1 MVLARPVKRRER
13 PAAAPEEAKQRTGR
27 RRARLGGAALRLALM
42 AVPAAFFALFF
53 LYPVAAIVTRG
64 LRVDGQW
71 RLGRIGEV
79 LTDPAVL
86 DILWFTGWQAAASTA
101 LTLAVA
107 LPGAY
112 VFARFTFPGKRLLR
126 AVVTVPFVLPTVVAG
141 SAFLA
146 LLGHGGLLDSLW
158 GVRLDTSVW
167 AILLAHVFF
176 NYAVV
181 VRTVGG
187 LWAQLDPRQ
196 EEAARVLGASRLAA
210 WRRVTLPA
218 LAPAVAAAAL
228 MVFLFT
234 FTSFG
239 VIQILGGPRY
249 ATLEVAIYRETAQ
262 LLDLPTAAVLTL
274 VQFAVVAAVLG
285 LHAWTVRRREGAL
298 KLVAPEQTAR
308 RPQGAAQWALL
319 WGVLAVVALLIL
331 LPLAVLVERSLD
343 APGGYGLDYYRALQ
357 SVADSGGTFFVA
369 PMDAVWNSLR
379 YAAVATVFAV
389 VVGGLAA
396 AALTI
401 PSEPKGA
408 PPAPQALNDAVKA
421 TRPRERGL
429 VSICGWR
436 RARERSVEERRHRT
450 RAPGGEPRVIR
461 GAGRLV
467 RGFDA
472 LLMLP
477 LGTSAVTVGFGFLIA
492 LDEPPLDL
500 RASWI
505 LVPLAQALVGVP
517 FVVRTMLP
525 VLRAVDHRLREA
537 AAVLGASP
545 LRAWREVDLPLVAR
559 ALGVAAGFAFAVSLG
574 EFGATVFIARPDH
587 PTLPV
592 AVARFL
598 GRAGQLNYG
607 QAMALSTIL
616 MLVCAGSLLVLE
628 RIRTDRSGE
637 F

>member
-1 MVLARPVKRRER
+1 MVLARPEVD
-13 PAAAPEEAKQRTGR
+13 PAAPPRAAVRPGGGR
-27 RRARLGGAALRLALM
+27 RRTATRLGLM
-42 AVPAAFFALFF
+42 AVPLAFFGVFF
-53 LYPVAAIVTRG
+53 AYPVAAIVSRG
-64 LRVDGQW
+64 LKDGGSWQFA
-71 RLGRIGEV
+71 RIGEV
-79 LTDPAVL
+79 VTDPRIGHV
-86 DILWFTGWQAAASTA
+86 LWFTTWQAAASTA
-101 LTLAVA
+101 LTLLLA

-112 VFARFTFPGKRLLR
+112 VFARFDFPGKQLLR
-126 AVVTVPFVLPTVVAG
+126 AVVTVPFVLPTVVVG

-146 LLGHGGLLDSLW
+146 LLGRGGLLDELW
-158 GVRLDTSVW
+158 GVRLDTTVW

-196 EEAARVLGASRLAA
+196 EEAARVLGAGRLAA

-218 LAPAVAAAAL
+218 LGPAVAAAAL

-239 VIQILGGPRY
+239 VVQILGGPRY
-249 ATLEVAIYRETAQ
+249 ATLEVEIYQQTAQ

-274 VQFAVVAAVLG
+274 VQFAAVAALLG
-285 LHAWTVRRREGAL
+285 VHAWTVRRREATL
-298 KLVAPEQTAR
+298 KLVDAARTAR

-319 WGVLAVVALLIL
+319 ASVLAVVALL
-331 LPLAVLVERSLD
+331 VLVPLVVLVLRSLD
-343 APGGYGLDYYRALQ
+343 GPHGYDLTYYRALA
-357 SVADSGGTFFVA
+357 SADGNGGTFVVA
-369 PMDAVWNSLR
+369 PLEAIGNSLA
-379 YAAVATVFAV
+379 YGLAATAVAV

-396 AALTI
+396 AALT
-401 PSEPKGA
+401 
-408 PPAPQALNDAVKA
+408 
-421 TRPRERGL
+421 RRE
-429 VSICGWR
+429 
-436 RARERSVEERRHRT
+436 
-450 RAPGGEPRVIR
+450 
-461 GAGRLV
+461 GRLV

-500 RASWI
+500 RTSWI

-525 VLRAVDHRLREA
+525 VLRAVDARLREA

-545 LRAWREVDLPLVAR
+545 LQAWREVDLPLVGR
-559 ALGVAAGFAFAVSLG
+559 ALAVAAGFAFAVSLG
-574 EFGATVFIARPDH
+574 EFGATVFIARPDS

-592 AVARFL
+592 AVARLL
-598 GRAGQLNYG
+598 GRPGALTYG

-616 MLVCAGSLLVLE
+616 MLVCAAALLVLE
-628 RIRTDRSGE
+628 RVRTDRTGE

>member
-1 MVLARPVKRRER
+1 MVLARSVDPTEPAEPADPAER
-13 PAAAPEEAKQRTGR
+13 PAPAQSRERGGLR
-27 RRARLGGAALRLALM
+27 GAALRFGLM
-42 AVPAAFFALFF
+42 AVPLAFFAVFF
-53 LYPVAAIVTRG
+53 AYPVAAIVTRG
-64 LRVDGQW
+64 LRADGRW
-71 RLGRIGEV
+71 HLGRIPEV
-79 LTDPAVL
+79 LGDPSVL
-86 DILWFTGWQAAASTA
+86 HTLWFTGWQAAASTG

-112 VFARFTFPGKRLLR
+112 VFARFAFPGKGLLR

-141 SAFLA
+141 SAFLG
-146 LLGHGGLLDSLW
+146 LLGRGGLLDELW
-158 GVRLDTSVW
+158 GIRLDTSVW

-218 LAPAVAAAAL
+218 LGPAVAAAAL

-239 VIQILGGPRY
+239 VVQILGGPRY
-249 ATLEVAIYRETAQ
+249 ATLEVAIYRQTAQ

-274 VQFAVVAAVLG
+274 VQFAAVAAVLA

-298 KLVAPEQTAR
+298 RLVDAARTAR
-308 RPQGAAQWALL
+308 RPQGPAQWGLL
-319 WGVLAVVALLIL
+319 AGVLAVVALLIVV
-331 LPLAVLVERSLD
+331 PLAVLVERSLHGPD
-343 APGGYGLDYYRALQ
+343 GYGFTYYRALQ
-357 SVADSGGTFFVA
+357 SAAGSGGTFFVA
-369 PMDAVWNSLR
+369 PVDAIGNSLR
-379 YAAVATVFAV
+379 YAAVATVFAL

-396 AALTI
+396 AALT
-401 PSEPKGA
+401 
-408 PPAPQALNDAVKA
+408 
-421 TRPRERGL
+421 
-429 VSICGWR
+429 R
-436 RARERSVEERRHRT
+436 R
-450 RAPGGEPRVIR
+450 
-461 GAGRLV
+461 AGRLV

-500 RASWI
+500 RASWVI
-505 LVPLAQALVGVP
+505 VPLAQALVGVP

-545 LRAWREVDLPLVAR
+545 LRAWREVDLPLVGR
-559 ALGVAAGFAFAVSLG
+559 ALAVAAGFAFAVSLG
-574 EFGATVFIARPDH
+574 EFGATVFIARPDL

-616 MLVCAGSLLVLE
+616 MLVCACSLLALE

>member
-1 MVLARPVKRRER
+1 MVLARSEVAGPRG
-13 PAAAPEEAKQRTGR
+13 AGR
-27 RRARLGGAALRLALM
+27 RGARRPVPGGAVRFGLM
-42 AVPAAFFALFF
+42 AVPLAFFALFF
-53 LYPVAAIVTRG
+53 AYPVAAIVGRG
-64 LRVDGQW
+64 LREGGQW
-71 RLGRIGEV
+71 RTGRIGEV
-79 LTDPAVL
+79 LTDPDVL
-86 DILWFTGWQAAASTA
+86 DVLWFTGWQAAASTA

-112 VFARFTFPGKRLLR
+112 VFARFDFPGKQLLR
-126 AVVTVPFVLPTVVAG
+126 AVVAVPFVLPTVVAG

-146 LLGHGGLLDSLW
+146 LLGRGGMLDALW
-158 GVRLDTSVW
+158 GVRLDTTVW

-187 LWAQLDPRQ
+187 LWAQLDPGQ
-196 EEAARVLGASRLAA
+196 EEAARVLGASRFAA

-218 LAPAVAAAAL
+218 LAPSVAAAAL

-239 VIQILGGPRY
+239 AVQILGGPRY
-249 ATLEVAIYRETAQ
+249 ATLEVEIYRQTAQ

-274 VQFAVVAAVLG
+274 VQFAAVAGILAV
-285 LHAWTVRRREGAL
+285 HAWTVRCRESAL
-298 KLVAPEQTAR
+298 RLVDAATTAR
-308 RPQGAAQWALL
+308 RPHGAGQWGLL
-319 WGVLAVVALLIL
+319 WAVVAVIGLLL
-331 LPLAVLVERSLD
+331 VLPLGVLVERSLAGPD
-343 APGGYGLDYYRALQ
+343 GYGLTFYRALQ
-357 SVADSGGTFFVA
+357 SSAASGGTFAVA
-369 PMDAVWNSLR
+369 PLRAVLNSVQ
-379 YAAVATVFAV
+379 YALAATGIAL

-396 AALTI
+396 AALTRA
-401 PSEPKGA
+401 GA
-408 PPAPQALNDAVKA
+408 PGSVGRPFRRRQAG
-421 TRPRERGL
+421 PRSG
-429 VSICGWR
+429 
-436 RARERSVEERRHRT
+436 
-450 RAPGGEPRVIR
+450 
-461 GAGRLV
+461 GRLI

-500 RASWI
+500 RTSWL

-517 FVVRTMLP
+517 FVVRTLLP
-525 VLRAVDHRLREA
+525 VLRAVDVRLREA

-545 LRAWREVDLPLVAR
+545 LRAWREVDLPMVRR
-559 ALGVAAGFAFAVSLG
+559 ALLVAAGFAFAVSLG

-598 GRAGQLNYG
+598 GRAGELNYG
-607 QAMALSTIL
+607 QAMALSTVL
-616 MLVCAGSLLVLE
+616 MVVCATALLALE
-628 RIRTDRSGE
+628 RIRIDRSGE